1 MQCGLRNHLKDFNNK
16 QKETQNPF
24 TKKLQPP
31 FFLKKKC
38 TATNGFKLEKLY
50 S

>member
-1 MQCGLRNHLKDFNNK
+1 MQCGLQNHLKDFNNN

-31 FFLKKKC
+31 FFLKKC